1 MTEADGTAGPGTEE
15 ALASPPARV
24 RSRGELVVDILLVV
38 GIAWYLYV
46 AQSYP
51 PDGRQIPTVVGTVGL
66 IAAVIQLAGWFIPGM
81 WSFTHGD
88 RPASRATP
96 GARPDT
102 VSTGGHAPDTPAAPD
117 MPTRPDA
124 PAAPDRDAGTPS
136 RESRDTVVIMA
147 WAAVF
152 LAAILVLGYVYG
164 VPLFF
169 LAYFGT
175 RRSWKLAIGSG
186 VAMWVLTQFVFVD
199 LLAIPLP
206 GGAWW

>member
-15 ALASPPARV
+15 PLASPSARV
-24 RSRGELVVDILLVV
+24 RSRGELVVDILLVL

-46 AQSYP
+46 AQGYP

-66 IAAVIQLAGWFIPGM
+66 VAAVIQLVGWFIPRL
-81 WSFTHGD
+81 WSFTHGN
-88 RPASRATP
+88 RPASRAAP

-102 VSTGGHAPDTPAAPD
+102 ASAGGHAL
-117 MPTRPDA
+117 
-124 PAAPDRDAGTPS
+124 AAPDRDAGATS

-147 WAAVF
+147 WAAFF
-152 LAAILVLGYVYG
+152 LVAILVLGYVYG

-169 LAYFGT
+169 LAYFGA
-175 RRSWKLAIGSG
+175 RRSWKLAIGSA
-186 VAMWVLTQFVFVD
+186 VVMWALTQFVFID

-206 GGAWW
+206 GGAWL

>member
-1 MTEADGTAGPGTEE
+1 MTEADGTAGPGTEK

-24 RSRGELVVDILLVV
+24 RSRGELVVDILLVL

-66 IAAVIQLAGWFIPGM
+66 IAAVIQLAGWFIPGL
-81 WSFTHGD
+81 WLFTHGD
-88 RPASRATP
+88 RPAGRAIH

-102 VSTGGHAPDTPAAPD
+102 AASTGGHAPT
-117 MPTRPDA
+117 
-124 PAAPDRDAGTPS
+124 APDRDAGALS

-147 WAAVF
+147 WAAFF

-169 LAYFGT
+169 LAYFGA
-175 RRSWKLAIGSG
+175 RRSWKLAIGSA
-186 VAMWVLTQFVFVD
+186 VAMWALTQLVFID

-206 GGAWW
+206 GGAWL